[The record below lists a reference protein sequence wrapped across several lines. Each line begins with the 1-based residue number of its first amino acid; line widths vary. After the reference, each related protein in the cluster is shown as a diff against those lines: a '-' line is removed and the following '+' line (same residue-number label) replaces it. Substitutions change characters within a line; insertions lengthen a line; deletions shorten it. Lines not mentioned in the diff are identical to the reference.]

1 MEANKIGG
9 ITNQG
14 EYKSAIRSFC
24 GKLKNEISLR
34 DTELELRI
42 EQSRIYIIRNL
53 WMFTK
58 ERLTKSN
65 SYPLGGGTEVEYED
79 LPSDFIEDL
88 RVIVNEYKAF
98 KINYEDF
105 ASIDDN
111 YYYAPSAT
119 NPVYFIKGNTVG
131 MYPTTNGTTAELLYI
146 AKPTAF
152 SDDTTDESELALYI
166 PAEFQELVVQKV
178 CEELSARPDIS
189 CIFSLSV
196 DAKIE
201 NMLGKKQKDQKDVT

>member
-1 MEANKIGG
+1 M
-9 ITNQG
+9 NQG
-14 EYKSAIRSFC
+14 EIKSAIRSLC
-24 GKLKNEISLR
+24 GKLKNDVTLR
-34 DTELELRI
+34 DVELELRI
-42 EQSRIYIIRNL
+42 KQSRIYVIRNL
-53 WMFTK
+53 WMFAR

-65 SYPLGGGTEVEYED
+65 SYSLSGGGDVEYED

-88 RVIVNEYKAF
+88 RVIVNDYKAF
-98 KINYEDF
+98 KINFEDF

-119 NPVYFIKGNTVG
+119 NPVYFMKGNTIG
-131 MYPTTNGTTAELLYI
+131 MYPTTDGTTAELLYI

-178 CEELSARPDIS
+178 CEELSARPDIN
-189 CIFSLSV
+189 CTFDISV
-196 DAKIE
+196 DGKIE
-201 NMLGKKQKDQKDVT
+201 NMLGKKQKDQRDVT

>member
-1 MEANKIGG
+1 M
-9 ITNQG
+9 NQG
-14 EYKSAIRSFC
+14 EYKSATRSLC
-24 GKLKNEISLR
+24 GKLKNDITLR
-34 DTELELRI
+34 DVELELRI
-42 EQSRIYIIRNL
+42 KQDRIYIIRNL
-53 WMFTK
+53 WMFAK

-65 SYPLGGGTEVEYED
+65 SYSLSGGGNVEYED
-79 LPSDFIEDL
+79 LPSDFIKDL
-88 RVIVNEYKAF
+88 KVIVNGYKGF

-111 YYYAPSAT
+111 YYFAPSAT

-152 SDDTTDESELALYI
+152 SDDTTDESGLALYI

-178 CEELSARPDIS
+178 CEELSARADIN
-189 CIFSLSV
+189 CTFSLSV
-196 DAKIE
+196 DAQIE
-201 NMLGKKQKDQKDVT
+201 NMLGKKQKDQKDVE